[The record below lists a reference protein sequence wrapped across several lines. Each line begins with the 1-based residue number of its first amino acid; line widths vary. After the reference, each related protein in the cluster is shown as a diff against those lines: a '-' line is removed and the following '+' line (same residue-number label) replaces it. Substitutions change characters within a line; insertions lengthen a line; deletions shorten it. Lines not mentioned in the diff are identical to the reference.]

1 MEEKN
6 INENAENIRKRII
19 SLIDSEFESD
29 AAFERAM
36 GLKDKTVNNWR
47 RGRSASY
54 MKMLPVLSER
64 FHVNVG
70 ELLDMPLRKDTSE
83 LSEEEL
89 HLLHTYRKSRTM
101 PPKLRTAL
109 RETLEN
115 VINLYIKSAAEIKSA
130 ERAKRKKQKG
140 GAAE

>member
-1 MEEKN
+1 MEDKN
-6 INENAENIRKRII
+6 KNENAEKIRKRIL

-29 AAFERAM
+29 AAFERAL

-64 FHVNVG
+64 FHVNIS
-70 ELLDMPLRKDTSE
+70 ELLDIPLRKDTSE

-89 HLLHTYRKSRTM
+89 HLLLTYRRSRTM

-115 VINLYIKSAAEIKSA
+115 VINLYIKSAAEIKNA

-140 GAAE
+140 GGAE